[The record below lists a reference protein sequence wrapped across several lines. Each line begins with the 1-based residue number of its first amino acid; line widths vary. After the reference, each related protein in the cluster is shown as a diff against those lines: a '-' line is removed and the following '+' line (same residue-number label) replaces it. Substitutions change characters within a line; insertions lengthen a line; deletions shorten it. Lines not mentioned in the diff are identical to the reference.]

1 MFLGDRE
8 ASPCHWGAQMSGPW
22 SIPTVGTIAHP
33 DHPPPFKEQRLAVF
47 PPDPESGPSPGQ
59 WGGSLWDS
67 GSSSLVSLA
76 PTRPFTLPS
85 SKPVPWKRLSSA
97 ASCSHVLS
105 RRSLAASVGSGE

>member
-1 MFLGDRE
+1 
-8 ASPCHWGAQMSGPW
+8 MSGPW

-33 DHPPPFKEQRLAVF
+33 DHPPIQGAETSCVPTRSRVRPFAWAV
-47 PPDPESGPSPGQ
+47 
-59 WGGSLWDS
+59 GGSLWDS